1 MDTTLVV
8 FLAVVAALVLLGGLV
23 FLVPG
28 LRRPLISRP
37 VMRLM
42 AGVLP
47 AMSDTERAALAA
59 GTVWWDADLFSGR
72 PDWARMLETPLP
84 GLSRQEEAFLA
95 GPVDRL
101 CAMVDDWQT
110 TLDSD
115 LAPEVWD
122 FLKENGFFGMIIPT
136 EYSGLG
142 FSARA
147 HSEVITRL
155 SSRSVALA
163 VTVMVPSSLGPA
175 ELLLHYGT
183 EEQKR
188 FYLPRLASGE
198 EMPCFALT
206 EPGAGSDA
214 ASITSS
220 GVVCRG
226 SYQGRE
232 VLGMRLNWDKR
243 YTTLSSVATL
253 IGLAF
258 RLQDPDGL
266 LGGEEDRG
274 ITVALIPAD
283 LSGVEIGDRHDPLGI
298 PFHNGPTRGT
308 DVFVPL
314 SAIIGG
320 AERAGEG
327 WQMLMQSLAA
337 GRSISLPSQAVGGA
351 ELAARTAGAYAT
363 VREQFGLAIGRFEGI
378 EEPLARIGGSTYLMN
393 AARTVTASA
402 VDLGERPSVLSA
414 VVKQSLTEQ
423 MRRVVTDAMDIVGG
437 AGISRGPNNILA
449 NSHIAAP
456 IGITVEGAN
465 ILTRTLIIF
474 GQGALRCHPFAR
486 LEMEAVAAGDL
497 KAFDTAFFG
506 HVRHVMR
513 NTLRCARLALSGGR
527 LGAIAAPAAV
537 RRPLR
542 ELDRLSA
549 AFAVTADAAM
559 ASLGGDL
566 KRREKLSGRLADALT
581 WLYLGTA
588 TVKRYTD
595 DGYPEADRHAFLWAT
610 ETAACEIRLALSGFM
625 DNLPSRF
632 TARLLRALVFPWGS
646 RATPPSDRRG
656 TAVARGLLEGGEFWQ
671 RLTRHIYVP
680 AHDQPGLGRLERAL
694 SQVLAARPVGLK
706 LKQALREGTLGA
718 QPADTLA
725 ARAEA
730 AGILTA
736 EECRLWE
743 NAREARAAAVSV
755 DAAPARQE
763 SVAPV
768 C

>member
-8 FLAVVAALVLLGGLV
+8 LLAAAAVLLALGGLV
-23 FLVPG
+23 LLVPG

-37 VMRLM
+37 VMRVM
-42 AGVLP
+42 AAVLP
-47 AMSDTERAALAA
+47 AMSATERAALQA

-72 PDWARMLETPLP
+72 PGWDRMLGTPLP

-101 CAMVDDWQT
+101 CAMVDDWQS

-115 LAPEVWD
+115 LSPEVWD
-122 FLKENGFFGMIIPT
+122 FIKENGFFGMIIPT
-136 EYSGLG
+136 EFGGLG

-155 SSRSVALA
+155 SSRSVAAA
-163 VTVMVPSSLGPA
+163 VTVMVPNSLGPA

-188 FYLPRLASGE
+188 FFLPRLASGE
-198 EMPCFALT
+198 EIPCFALT

-226 SYQGRE
+226 PYQGRD

-258 RLQDPDGL
+258 RLSDPDGL
-266 LGGEEDRG
+266 LGGDEDRG

-283 LSGVEIGDRHDPLGI
+283 LPGVEIGERHDPLGV
-298 PFHNGPTRGT
+298 PFHNGPTRGD

-337 GRSISLPSQAVGGA
+337 GRAISLPSQAVGGA
-351 ELAARTAGAYAT
+351 ELAARTVGAYAT

-393 AARTVTASA
+393 AARTVTAAA
-402 VDLGERPSVLSA
+402 VDLGERPSVISA
-414 VVKQSLTEQ
+414 VVKQALTEQ

-449 NSHIAAP
+449 NSHIASP

-486 LEMEAVAAGDL
+486 LEMDAVATGDL
-497 KAFDTAFFG
+497 KAFDAAFFG
-506 HVRHVMR
+506 HVRHVIR
-513 NTLRCARLALSGGR
+513 NTLRCARLSLSGGR
-527 LGAIAAPAAV
+527 LGAVAAPAAV
-537 RRPLR
+537 RRQVR
-542 ELDRLSA
+542 DLDRLSA

-588 TVKRYTD
+588 AVKRYTD
-595 DGYPEADRHAFLWAT
+595 DGYPAADRDAFLWAT
-610 ETAACEIRLALSGFM
+610 ETAVCEIRSALSGFM

-632 TARLLRALVFPWGS
+632 TARVLRLLVFPWGS
-646 RATPPSDRRG
+646 RAVPPSE
-656 TAVARGLLEGGEFWQ
+656 GLLEGGEFWQ
-671 RLTRHIYVP
+671 RVTRHIYVP

-694 SQVLAARPVGLK
+694 SRVLAARPVGLK
-706 LKQALREGTLGA
+706 LKQALRDGKVVAL
-718 QPADTLA
+718 PADSLA
-725 ARAEA
+725 RRAEA
-730 AGILTA
+730 AGVLTA
-736 EECRLWE
+736 GESRIWQD
-743 NAREARAAAVSV
+743 AHEARTAAVSV

-763 SVAPV
+763 STAPV

>member
-1 MDTTLVV
+1 MDTTLMIL
-8 FLAVVAALVLLGGLV
+8 LAAAGSLLVLAGLV
-23 FLVPG
+23 FLIPAV
-28 LRRPLISRP
+28 RRPLVSRP
-37 VMRLM
+37 VMRVM

-47 AMSDTERAALAA
+47 AMSETERAALAA

-72 PDWARMLETPLP
+72 PDWDRMLGTQLP
-84 GLSRQEEAFLA
+84 GLSRQEEAFLS

-122 FLKENGFFGMIIPT
+122 FLKEHGFFGMIIPT

-163 VTVMVPSSLGPA
+163 VTVMVPNSLGPA

-198 EMPCFALT
+198 EIPCFALT

-220 GVVCRG
+220 GTVCRG

-258 RLQDPDGL
+258 RLHDPDGL

-283 LSGVEIGDRHDPLGI
+283 LPGVEVGERHDPLGV
-298 PFHNGPTRGT
+298 PFHNGPTRGH

-314 SAIIGG
+314 SVIIGG

-351 ELAARTAGAYAT
+351 ELAARTVGAYAS
-363 VREQFGLAIGRFEGI
+363 VRKQFGLAIGRFEGI
-378 EEPLARIGGSTYLMN
+378 EEPLARIGGTTYLMN
-393 AARTVTASA
+393 AARTVTAAA

-437 AGISRGPNNILA
+437 SGISRGPNNILA

-486 LEMEAVAAGDL
+486 REMEAVAAADL
-497 KAFDTAFFG
+497 VEFDAAFFG
-506 HVRHVMR
+506 HVRHIMR
-513 NTLRCARLALSGGR
+513 NTLRCVRLAVSGGR
-527 LGAIAAPAAV
+527 LGAVQAPAEV
-537 RRPLR
+537 RKQVR

-566 KRREKLSGRLADALT
+566 KRREKLSGRLADALS
-581 WLYLGTA
+581 WLYLGTTA
-588 TVKRYTD
+588 VKRYTD
-595 DGYPEADRHAFLWAT
+595 DGYPEADRQAYLWAS
-610 ETAACEIRLALSGFM
+610 ETAACEIRKALIGFM
-625 DNLPSRF
+625 DNIPSRF
-632 TARLLRALVFPWGS
+632 TGVMLEALVFPWGS
-646 RATPPSDRRG
+646 RAIPPSDARG
-656 TAVARGLLEGGEFWQ
+656 AAVARGLLEGGEFWQ
-671 RLTRHIYVP
+671 RVTRHIFVP

-694 SQVLAARPVGLK
+694 TRVMAARPVGLK
-706 LKQALREGTLGA
+706 LKKALRGGDLDA
-718 QPADTLA
+718 QPATTLA
-725 ARAEA
+725 GRATA
-730 AGILTA
+730 AGIITA
-736 EECRLWE
+736 AEQQLWE
-743 NAREARAAAVSV
+743 DGQEARAAAISV
-755 DAAPARQE
+755 DAAPSHRD
-763 SVAPV
+763 VTAPV